1 MQPKRDNIYIHTMKT
16 YRSRISISLL
26 LIVTVACFVPVA
38 FVSIEEMW
46 HIAVAMLL
54 IYLLI
59 LSCIRGIKYVIEGNT
74 LKVYSYWGIHQDIDI
89 ATITKMEQS
98 RCMLSSPAASFKR
111 LAIYYG
117 KCDVIY
123 ISPRNQKDFINEIN
137 RIISSGNGI

>member
-1 MQPKRDNIYIHTMKT
+1 MQPKRDNKYINTMKT

-46 HIAVAMLL
+46 HVAVAMLP

-59 LSCIRGIKYVIEGNT
+59 LSCFRGIKYVIEGNI
-74 LKVYSYWGIHQDIDI
+74 LKVYSYWGI
-89 ATITKMEQS
+89 QS

>member
-1 MQPKRDNIYIHTMKT
+1 MKT

-89 ATITKMEQS
+89 ATITKM
-98 RCMLSSPAASFKR
+98 
-111 LAIYYG
+111 
-117 KCDVIY
+117 
-123 ISPRNQKDFINEIN
+123 
-137 RIISSGNGI
+137 

>member
-1 MQPKRDNIYIHTMKT
+1 MQPKRDNKYIDTMKT

-111 LAIYYG
+111 LAIYYF